1 MDVYL
6 NAAEVPADFGPS
18 AVTIGKFDGLHIG
31 HRAMIERLRQEASAR
46 GLVAAALTFDRN
58 PLSVLRPEVCP
69 RALICND
76 QKLELLADAG
86 LDATVMLEFSE
97 EFSQLEPDEFV
108 RSILVDTLHASFVLV
123 GGDYR
128 FGRGGAGTVELLQRM
143 GAEHGFETRTIDSV
157 EHDGRRVSSTWVR
170 ELLTDGRVAEAA
182 ELLQRPPSVRG
193 EVVYGAQRGRELGFP
208 TANLSPELDGFIPA
222 DGVYAG
228 WLAVH
233 GDAGTGAGRSPD
245 PQRLPAAI
253 SVGNNP
259 TFTGVPDSQVEA
271 HVLGR
276 GLEEGFDLYGKIVEV
291 EFVDRVRGMERFD
304 SIEEL
309 TAQIA
314 KDVDQVRSLLHLAAA
329 SDD

>member
-31 HRAMIERLRQEASAR
+31 HRAMIAQLRQEASAR
-46 GLVAAALTFDRN
+46 GLAAAALTFDRN
-58 PLSVLRPEVCP
+58 PLSVLRPESCP

-86 LDATVMLEFSE
+86 LDATVMLEFSD
-97 EFSQLEPDEFV
+97 EFSRMEPDEFV
-108 RSILVDTLHASFVLV
+108 RSILVDTLHAAFVLV
-123 GGDYR
+123 GPDYR

-170 ELLTDGRVAEAA
+170 ELLADGRVAEAA

-208 TANLSPELDGFIPA
+208 TANLSPQLDGFIPA

-233 GDAGTGAGRSPD
+233 GAGRSPN

-259 TFTGVPDSQVEA
+259 TFTDVPDSQVEA

-276 GLEEGFDLYGKIVEV
+276 GLAEGFDLYGKIVEV

-304 SIEEL
+304 SIDEL

-314 KDVDQVRSLLHLAAA
+314 RDVDQVRSLLHLAAA
-329 SDD
+329 PDA